1 MPHLS
6 ISTPEPTPAQPSH
19 TAAITVD
26 RQPRCNSTRSRHR
39 GLCRVSIPTTRC
51 SNLSL
56 RRTTTSS
63 PLSVACTHHFR
74 RHPPFPFPLHLRVT
88 LTMTAFVSPALP
100 LARAATGAA
109 STLGASP
116 LGGHAVRPFAPARP
130 RRARP
135 AAPVVPTAI
144 YQTGLGGPP
153 LPKSPPRTVTVTVQE
168 KAGKG
173 WKTTELEVSTEDDFR
188 TALLAAGIDVYTL
201 RGKLTNCGGGASCG
215 TCKVD
220 VLEGGAV
227 CNGVSG
233 REDRKLDG
241 QPESW
246 RLACQL
252 KAFGDVTI
260 RTKPQA

>member
-1 MPHLS
+1 
-6 ISTPEPTPAQPSH
+6 
-19 TAAITVD
+19 
-26 RQPRCNSTRSRHR
+26 
-39 GLCRVSIPTTRC
+39 
-51 SNLSL
+51 
-56 RRTTTSS
+56 
-63 PLSVACTHHFR
+63 
-74 RHPPFPFPLHLRVT
+74 
-88 LTMTAFVSPALP
+88 MTAFVFPALP
-100 LARAATGAA
+100 LARAATSVTAP
-109 STLGASP
+109 TSP
-116 LGGHAVRPFAPARP
+116 RTGGHAVRPFAPVCQ
-130 RRARP
+130 RRAR
-135 AAPVVPTAI
+135 AAPAVAAPTAI

-153 LPKSPPRTVTVTVQE
+153 LPDSPPRIVTVTVQE

-173 WKTTELEVSTEDDFR
+173 WKTTDLQVSTDEDLR

-220 VLEGGAV
+220 VIEGGGL
-227 CNGVSG
+227 CNGLSG

-252 KAFGDVTI
+252 KVFGDVTV